1 MISRKV
7 DGADE
12 QPATTVGRR
21 ASAQMKISSDACRL
35 PSVGHA
41 NSQVAPVWRPFDA
54 HDAAL
59 REAIPSAGREKTR
72 ASDDPAE

>member
-35 PSVGHA
+35 PAVGHA
-41 NSQVAPVWRPFDA
+41 NSQVAMCAFDA

-59 REAIPSAGREKTR
+59 REAAPSALREKTR